1 MATSDS
7 VMLGPL
13 TAVYQN
19 VWDLAAAKYLADGLP
34 MFEKFCR
41 EWSLEA
47 PTTNIANVEWSRT
60 SLGNN
65 TAGAIGPGE
74 SVIRQS
80 GTVQPNENTYTLYVR
95 GLNQYILL
103 ERSQ

>member
-1 MATSDS
+1 MAASDS

-13 TAVYQN
+13 TAAYQN

-47 PTTNIANVEWSRT
+47 PATNTAAVEWSRT
-60 SLGNN
+60 SIGTN
-65 TAGAIGPGE
+65 TAGSIDPGGAIAK
-74 SVIRQS
+74 QS
-80 GTVQPNENTYTLYVR
+80 GTVQPNENTYNLYVR
-95 GLNQYILL
+95 GLNQYVLL

>member
-1 MATSDS
+1 MSASDS

-13 TAVYQN
+13 TNNWQN
-19 VWDLAAAKYLADGLP
+19 VWDLAAAKYAADGLP

-47 PTTNIANVEWSRT
+47 PVSNGINVEWSRT
-60 SLGNN
+60 SIGNN
-65 TAGAIGPGE
+65 PAGALGPGDA
-74 SVIRQS
+74 VTRQS
-80 GTVQPNENTYTLYVR
+80 GTIQPNENTHTLYVK

-103 ERSQ
+103 SRSQ